1 MIASTIL
8 PDTSTIVIENG
19 NCCSQYKPANHFSDL
34 HYIFDKYNKVITHLY
49 SVASHEKGEVRW
61 VANVAV
67 QQQIATDK
75 LFSTTRKVNKF
86 WNKTFS
92 KNMQPKYCIKEIYP
106 EDLEEERRQNHK
118 KLFKI
123 INGSASIPSFGFS
136 SKFSR
141 FWSIH
146 QVVPI

>member
-19 NCCSQYKPANHFSDL
+19 NCCFQYKSANHFSDL
-34 HYIFDKYNKVITHLY
+34 QCISDKYNKVIIHLY

-67 QQQIATDK
+67 QQQIATGE

-86 WNKTFS
+86 WNK
-92 KNMQPKYCIKEIYP
+92 
-106 EDLEEERRQNHK
+106 
-118 KLFKI
+118 KLFV
-123 INGSASIPSFGFS
+123 FY
-136 SKFSR
+136 
-141 FWSIH
+141 
-146 QVVPI
+146 